1 MSNVVSARLEAAKR
15 RTGWFAAL
23 GAVSMIGA
31 AYAAVPLYRL
41 FCQVTGY
48 NGTVSRADASSLPG
62 AAEVAAL
69 AGRTIRIRFDATTAA
84 GLPWHFK
91 PKQVTNDIKIGEKAL
106 AYYTAVNTSGQTIIG
121 RATYNV
127 SPDTAGQYFRKIE
140 CFCFTEQTLAPGES
154 VEMPVVYYI
163 DPAILDDPSANRI
176 SEITLSYTFF
186 PQEQSAKLDTQATS
200 SVSRTQFALAAQDRD
215 GAQTMTGRKG

>member
-1 MSNVVSARLEAAKR
+1 MTTQLEIAKR
-15 RTGWFAAL
+15 RTGWLAAL

-48 NGTVSRADASSLPG
+48 NGTVSRADASTLPD
-62 AAEVAAL
+62 AARLQAL
-69 AGRTIRIRFDATTAA
+69 GGQTIRIRFDATTAA
-84 GLPWHFK
+84 GLPWQFK
-91 PKQVTNDIKIGEKAL
+91 PKQITNDIKIGEKAL
-106 AYYTAVNTSGQTIIG
+106 AHYTATNTSGKTIVG

-140 CFCFTEQTLAPGES
+140 CFCFTEQSLAPGQT
-154 VEMPVVYYI
+154 VEMPVIYYI

-186 PQEQSAKLDTQATS
+186 PQA
-200 SVSRTQFALAAQDRD
+200 
-215 GAQTMTGRKG
+215 G

>member
-1 MSNVVSARLEAAKR
+1 MTAHRLESAKR
-15 RTGWFAAL
+15 RTGWLAAL

-48 NGTVSRADASSLPG
+48 NGTTSRADASALPD

-69 AGRTIRIRFDATTAA
+69 GGRTINIRFDASTGN
-84 GLPWHFK
+84 GLPWQFK
-91 PKQVTNDIKIGEKAL
+91 PKQVVNEIRIGEKAL
-106 AYYTAVNTSGQTIIG
+106 AYYTATNTSGKTVTG

-140 CFCFTEQTLAPGES
+140 CFCFTEQQLAPGQS
-154 VEMPVVYYI
+154 LDMPVIYYI
-163 DPAILDDPSANRI
+163 DPEILNDPSANRI

-186 PQEQSAKLDTQATS
+186 PMEP
-200 SVSRTQFALAAQDRD
+200 
-215 GAQTMTGRKG
+215 